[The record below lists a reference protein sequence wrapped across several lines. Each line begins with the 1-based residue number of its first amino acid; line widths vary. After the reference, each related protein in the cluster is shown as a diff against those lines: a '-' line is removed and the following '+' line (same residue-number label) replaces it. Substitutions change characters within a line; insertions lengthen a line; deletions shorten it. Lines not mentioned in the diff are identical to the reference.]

1 MKRTNKI
8 ITFIKFFLP
17 LLLFFNFLPVKGQDN
32 FYVVLNPMF
41 AVGISND
48 SRWSFFFGIEKQDLI
63 YGDDQWIFT
72 PKQISVSAF
81 GNYLIGTNSFFGL
94 GLEYKF
100 RSHFEDK
107 IKDEQKI
114 ALQYGV
120 FKKYKVFKIGH
131 RFRFEEHLKVENS
144 YRTRYRFLME
154 FPLSQ
159 NQIYKNS
166 IFLIFNTE
174 VLWTISKK
182 ISPNF
187 GVWTGSSLGYGISD
201 NLRATFGIQYRYE
214 NYTHIPTAKF
224 FIQSGIFFSL

>member
-1 MKRTNKI
+1 
-8 ITFIKFFLP
+8 
-17 LLLFFNFLPVKGQDN
+17 
-32 FYVVLNPMF
+32 MF
-41 AVGISND
+41 AVGISID
-48 SRWSFFFGIEKQDLI
+48 TRWSFFFGIENQDLI

-100 RSHFEDK
+100 RSIFDEK
-107 IKDEQKI
+107 FKDEPKI

-120 FKKYKVFKIGH
+120 FKKYNIFKIEH

-144 YRTRYRFLME
+144 YRTRYRFQME
-154 FPLSQ
+154 FPLGQ

-174 VLWTISKK
+174 VLWTISKN

-187 GVWTGSSLGYGISD
+187 GVCTGSSLAYIISD
-201 NLRATFGIQYRYE
+201 HLRATFGIQYRYE
-214 NYTHIPTAKF
+214 NYTHIPITKF
-224 FIQSGIFFSL
+224 FIQSGMSLSL